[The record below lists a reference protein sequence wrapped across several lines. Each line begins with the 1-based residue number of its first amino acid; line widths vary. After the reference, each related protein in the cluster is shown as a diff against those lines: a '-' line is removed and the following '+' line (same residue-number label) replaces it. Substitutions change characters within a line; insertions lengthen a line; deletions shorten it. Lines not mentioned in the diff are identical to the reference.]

1 MVYNM
6 SAWTEHATAYYNAQK
21 AGNPNYMFK
30 HALKDAAKTYKK
42 GHSKT
47 EAKQQKKNKKN
58 KRGGTMKN
66 KKRK

>member
-21 AGNPNYMFK
+21 AGNPKYMFK

-47 EAKQQKKNKKN
+47 EAKQNKKI
-58 KRGGTMKN
+58 KRGKTVKN